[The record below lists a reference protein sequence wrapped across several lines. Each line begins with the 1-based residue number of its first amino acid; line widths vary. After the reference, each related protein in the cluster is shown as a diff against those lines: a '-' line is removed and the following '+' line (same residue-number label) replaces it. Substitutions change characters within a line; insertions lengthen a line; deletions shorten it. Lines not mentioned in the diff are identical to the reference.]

1 MDGHVPTEAEE
12 KAEEVAAAQAAA
24 DAAAAACAPSQ
35 SPAADPLASSGVYQ
49 EVRDINCFDT
59 PAQCS
64 VRVGVG
70 HISAYRGAP
79 GHVHTGQPMK
89 KMPSPLPRLS
99 RAMRAAPRG

>member
-24 DAAAAACAPSQ
+24 DAAAAACAPPQ

-64 VRVGVG
+64 VRVGGSVTFA
-70 HISAYRGAP
+70 HI
-79 GHVHTGQPMK
+79 
-89 KMPSPLPRLS
+89 
-99 RAMRAAPRG
+99 AAPAAMFTPGSR